1 MKKYKFSDEVSMR
14 VIQIFQEAI
23 LLGLDGADLLRQV
36 VVVEDES
43 EPGTLV
49 LDAPYIEMVEKFHED
64 LLTEI
69 NNRVSGEDDSSKSVV
84 WADPNKTPSGKIL
97 S

>member
-1 MKKYKFSDEVSMR
+1 MKKFKFSDEVSMR

-36 VVVEDES
+36 SVVEDES
-43 EPGTLV
+43 DPGTLV
-49 LDAPYIEMVEKFHED
+49 LDGAYIETVEKFHED
-64 LLTEI
+64 LLAEI
-69 NNRVSGEDDSSKSVV
+69 NDKMSAAEESSKSVV
-84 WADPNKTPSGKIL
+84 WADPNKPTGKIL